1 MTAYIAYVTFPD
13 DRPPTPA
20 ALRAKY
26 GENAVVQDEEDIL
39 SQIKPG
45 SEVLVYQPRVGVV
58 GGGYLAKTTVRGWAA
73 FEAYRE
79 SNEGVMYTI
88 QELKDAGIG
97 ALPTRGHP
105 VVQIGTLPRS
115 TLQGLRRASKA
126 DVAAERKELE
136 RQRALMEVALRPDQ
150 PEFAAQVRKNWRDR
164 CPLSGFSGV
173 FCEAAHIVKF
183 TSCDAKKAA
192 DPDNGILLAAHLH
205 KAFDR
210 YLFSITSDGRN
221 RVVQAAGGGRLEGA
235 CSGKDRD
242 PNRRDPSDASL
253 P

>member
-1 MTAYIAYVTFPD
+1 MSHSPI

-97 ALPTRGHP
+97 ALPTRA
-105 VVQIGTLPRS
+105 TLSYRLAPF
-115 TLQGLRRASKA
+115 RA
-126 DVAAERKELE
+126 
-136 RQRALMEVALRPDQ
+136 RPCKD
-150 PEFAAQVRKNWRDR
+150 
-164 CPLSGFSGV
+164 
-173 FCEAAHIVKF
+173 
-183 TSCDAKKAA
+183 CDAR
-192 DPDNGILLAAHLH
+192 P
-205 KAFDR
+205 R
-210 YLFSITSDGRN
+210 PTSPPSARN
-221 RVVQAAGGGRLEGA
+221 LSASGRLWRSPCGGPARVRRSGA
-235 CSGKDRD
+235 QELARPLPAKRVQRGLLRGG
-242 PNRRDPSDASL
+242 PYREIHLMRR
-253 P
+253 